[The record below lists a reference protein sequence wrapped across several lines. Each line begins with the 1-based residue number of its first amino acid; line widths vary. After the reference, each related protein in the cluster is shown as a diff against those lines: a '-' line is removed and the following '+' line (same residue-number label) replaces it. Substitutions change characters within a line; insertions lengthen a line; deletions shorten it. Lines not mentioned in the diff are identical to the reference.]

1 MPDVLLSQPTNNKIG
16 QEMKTAIAGVALALT
31 MGAMVAGAGVA
42 HADEY
47 SFLADMEVAGFAN
60 SGGNQSELT
69 VGYSVCSMLGSGMTG
84 VQVARDLWVKSH
96 MGQDE
101 SARFVIIAVTDL
113 CPQYYHP
120 GRNA

>member
-1 MPDVLLSQPTNNKIG
+1 MF
-16 QEMKTAIAGVALALT
+16 KTAMVGAALLAFVT
-31 MGAMVAGAGVA
+31 VAGTGVA

-47 SFLADMEVAGFAN
+47 SFLADMEAAGFAN